1 MAASLRLRGA
11 VVVTTRV
18 VRWINRAGAV
28 VAAGVAG
35 AIMVAITFDVAYRKA
50 GRGDIPGLLELVET
64 FMILVVYLGL
74 AHAERT
80 NTHVRVSLV
89 TSTLPSAV
97 RNVVRTVAL
106 IIGMGGAAWFSW
118 ATLQRAETS
127 FTTHEIRTGL
137 LNFPLWPA
145 RFAIVL
151 GFTLLMLENAVKL
164 YEHVTGSN
172 GEPDAA
178 APSAMGIDELAD
190 VSGERS
196 E

>member
-1 MAASLRLRGA
+1 
-11 VVVTTRV
+11 
-18 VRWINRAGAV
+18 